1 MKTATKLFL
10 DLAYGRQRDA
20 LEVLRTRVGAAINRG
35 AFIKQL
41 GSCFPEVA
49 GHPRFAKHTDEVVT
63 VAASILGL
71 EEWGDDWL
79 ATPEG
84 RRELERKS
92 ALDALADD
100 QAKQPEPSKRGRGGP
115 RGRRAR
121 NPRQRPGWWTRLR
134 SVDRGRPLRMRRMTP
149 GDRGRLAWYL
159 EPLEEQLA
167 STTQLTTDAWS
178 WMELQGNRNS
188 KSGLS
193 DDDRLKVH
201 CALVERRVRAVA
213 RRKPKGGQ
221 PPPGYSEAIKLAFF
235 LGVGDDVVEL
245 RLRNSLA
252 TFEELRISPKM
263 RTAFADFDFASPA
276 YEECVLHALRLGLA
290 EPRGI
295 SRDSK
300 VAIGWGWDL
309 FTKDTALLLRYRI
322 PIVLLDDFLESS
334 SGDTLEALMVPF
346 PSLRA
351 AACPRCGNLHTFDGL
366 LNHRA
371 DRVCADH

>member
-10 DLAYGRQRDA
+10 DLAYGRERDA
-20 LEVLRTRVGAAINRG
+20 LEVLRTRVGPAINRG
-35 AFIKQL
+35 AFIDQL

-49 GHPRFAKHTDEVVT
+49 GHPRFERQTDDVVAA
-63 VAASILGL
+63 AASILGL
-71 EEWGDDWL
+71 EEWGEDWL

-92 ALDALADD
+92 ILDGLAEEHV
-100 QAKQPEPSKRGRGGP
+100 KQPERAM
-115 RGRRAR
+115 RGRRGPKAR
-121 NPRQRPGWWTRLR
+121 KARDPRQRPEWWTRLR
-134 SVDRGRPLRMRRMTP
+134 SVDGGRPLRMRRMTP
-149 GDRGRLAWYL
+149 EDRGRLAWYL

-167 STTQLTTDAWS
+167 STTQLTTEAWS
-178 WMELQGNRNS
+178 WVELQGNRNRT
-188 KSGLS
+188 SGLS
-193 DDDRLKVH
+193 DEDRLKVH
-201 CALVERRVRAVA
+201 CALVERRTRAVA
-213 RRKPKGGQ
+213 RQKPQGGE

-245 RLRNSLA
+245 RLRKSLA
-252 TFEELRISPKM
+252 TFEEIRISPKT
-263 RTAFADFDFASPA
+263 RTAFADFDFGSPA
-276 YEECVLHALRLGLA
+276 YEECVLHARRLGLA
-290 EPRGI
+290 EPQGI

-309 FTKDTALLLRYRI
+309 FTNDTALLLRYRI
-322 PIVLLDDFLESS
+322 PVVLFDDFLESA

-366 LNHRA
+366 LNHRT